1 MQLHVALY
9 ANIHGTEIQ
18 NRNQAYT
25 WNIDIYIIEIKHIV
39 ISIEVRTA
47 RGANEQLL
55 HDCSPA
61 SSSVLI
67 DFPHHYI

>member
-1 MQLHVALY
+1 MAQRYRIEIKH
-9 ANIHGTEIQ
+9 IHG
-18 NRNQAYT
+18 
-25 WNIDIYIIEIKHIV
+25 IDMYIYIIEIKHIV

-61 SSSVLI
+61 SSLVLI